1 MRPQKRVE
9 HLITPQ
15 APTTDDPTLWSNR
28 QCIAYAR
35 TKGLVYKD
43 RLAIESYAK
52 RLGLDTKPMAV
63 APALIK
69 AIAAYEQARGE
80 I

>member
-1 MRPQKRVE
+1 MATRRVE
-9 HLITPQ
+9 HLLKP
-15 APTTDDPTLWSNR
+15 AAVALDDPQLWTNR

-35 TKGLVYKD
+35 NKGLIYKD
-43 RLAIESYAK
+43 RVAIESYAK
-52 RLGLDTKPMAV
+52 RLGLETKPLAV

-69 AIAAYEQARGE
+69 AIAAYEQAHGE